1 MLRSRWVTSRAPMV
15 EVMTLAMM
23 TFQRPVS
30 HMARMTES
38 SAERMAA
45 SVYSRSLHWGT
56 SRARNHGGQGVVKAE
71 QLGIGQEVAGHRAY
85 ERTEHP
91 AAVGGEVGGVHQR
104 KPRLLTCGHGH
115 AVHGENLVREPPAD
129 DELLEAGERRE
140 PRGHG
145 GGHEHMPQVDHER
158 RENDGKDGRA
168 HPP

>member
-56 SRARNHGGQGVVKAE
+56 WRAGRSQGRTAWDRAGSRR
-71 QLGIGQEVAGHRAY
+71 
-85 ERTEHP
+85 P
-91 AAVGGEVGGVHQR
+91 
-104 KPRLLTCGHGH
+104 PRL
-115 AVHGENLVREPPAD
+115 
-129 DELLEAGERRE
+129 
-140 PRGHG
+140 
-145 GGHEHMPQVDHER
+145 
-158 RENDGKDGRA
+158 
-168 HPP
+168 